1 MVRQWHLNIGAMAL
15 FAVGLT
21 ALFFSSVGDSY
32 AAPSLVQNGGFTND
46 VLLWSDD
53 ANIDLAWDGTED
65 LQNDPNSGSALATY
79 VGALEGDG
87 NVFAACITISGV
99 ATYPY
104 SAFAKPDATTWTHTG
119 SVATSSYVNFQL
131 DQHTS
136 VDCTGAPFATVSHGQ
151 TLLGNPGDGWVQ
163 LAGNLFVIDASVLT
177 VRITLIVHGES
188 QNDVARWDEIGLALA
203 ALDTPT
209 PFPTST
215 ATATATATITNTPT
229 NTPTATNT
237 PAATATSTG
246 TPEPTETPFPT
257 HTPTG
262 TSTTVPTNTSTP
274 EPIVEEVIDDTGAP
288 PEADL
293 EGGLEDGVGA
303 GGESP
308 EQGVGA
314 GGEQPEGQEFP
325 SSGTGPGSYRN
336 DDSTPANVIAT
347 FAFALAIGMLG
358 TGFYLRKKYENAE

>member
-32 AAPSLVQNGGFTND
+32 AAPSLVVNGGFATTVNNFTG
-46 VLLWSDD
+46 D
-53 ANIDLAWDGTED
+53 ANISLAWDGAQD
-65 LQNDPNSGSALATY
+65 VQNDPNSGSAVATY
-79 VGALEGDG
+79 IGAVEGDG
-87 NVFAACITISGV
+87 RIDADCITISGV
-99 ATYPY
+99 AIYPY
-104 SAFAKPDATTWTHTG
+104 SAFAKAGSQWTHTG
-119 SVATSSYVNFQL
+119 SVATSSYVNLQM
-131 DQHTS
+131 DQYIS
-136 VDCTGAPFATVSHGQ
+136 ANCSGPSFATTSHGQ
-151 TLLGNPGDGWVQ
+151 TLVGNPGDGWVQ
-163 LAGNLFVIDASVLT
+163 LAGNLNVVDASVLT
-177 VRITLIVHGES
+177 VRVALVVHGEV
-188 QNDVARWDEIGLALA
+188 QNDDVTWDEVGLAFQ

-274 EPIVEEVIDDTGAP
+274 EPIVEEVVDDTGAP

-325 SSGTGPGSYRN
+325 SSGTGPGSYGN

-358 TGFYLRKKYENAE
+358 TGFYLRKKYEESE